1 MEIVKSEVI
10 WNNLELKTSEG
21 KRVIS
26 SISGSA
32 RAGKITAIMGPSG
45 AGKTSF
51 LNCLAGRFPLEMSLN
66 GEIKINGADRNPK
79 TWPHLVSYVCQ
90 QFHCYTW
97 QTVRETLEFVASI
110 KCRKSENAENRVEE
124 LLNILGLS
132 GVQETLVGKLSGG
145 ERVRVSIGIE
155 LLGDPAILILDEPL
169 SGLDS
174 FNALGILALLRSIG
188 KTTLLSV
195 HQPSYKMLEHVD
207 RIMLVCQ
214 GFSIVEGTL
223 NECIEFFSSCGF
235 EVPLNTTPTEFFL
248 DILALDT
255 SSKKMREESINR
267 INMVKKEACL
277 INQPFESTVFTRLS
291 NYQVFQKQTGIKALL
306 ARLLISHSRDVKTLS
321 IRAFQKFFVAIVFG
335 STFYSTGVIGAS
347 VFSFRGILTFL
358 FQSEFF
364 SVSSLVMSVF
374 IEEKKIIS
382 RERMAGLYSGYKA
395 YFSKFLGDFLI
406 TAFFSIPCNIFIYL
420 MIGFSRDLKTLFE
433 FLLIILAVIAYAIS
447 FGLTISTVT
456 PTIQAAQALGVT
468 FNVTSFLYS
477 GAVSD
482 LKSKS
487 GIFHIACWLSPM
499 HYAFRALAHNQ
510 LSRLEN
516 VTSSLP
522 LKVSGKSTLDSFG
535 MTGFGVYP
543 CLFVLF
549 LFSACVQFIGATL
562 LHYKTSNNLK
572 LLSTPKQQV

>member
-1 MEIVKSEVI
+1 MESVKSEVV
-10 WNNLELKTSEG
+10 WNNLELKTREG

-32 RAGKITAIMGPSG
+32 RPGTVTAIMGPSG

-51 LNCLAGRFPLEMSLN
+51 LNCLAGRVPLEMTLT
-66 GEIKINGADRNPK
+66 GEIKINGADRNAK
-79 TWPHLVSYVCQ
+79 TWPRLVSYVCQ
-90 QFHCYTW
+90 QFHCYSW
-97 QTVRETLEFVASI
+97 QTVRETLEFVAKI
-110 KCRKSENAENRVEE
+110 KCNKTEDVGKRIEE
-124 LLNILGLS
+124 LLNLLGLF
-132 GVQETLVGKLSGG
+132 GVQDTMVGKLSGG

-155 LLGDPAILILDEPL
+155 LLGDPAVLILDEPL

-195 HQPSYKMLEHVD
+195 HQPSYKMLGHFD

-214 GFSIVEGTL
+214 GCSIVEGTL
-223 NECIEFFSSCGF
+223 NECTEFFSSCGF
-235 EVPLNTTPTEFFL
+235 EVPSNTTPTEFFL

-255 SSKKMREESINR
+255 SSKKMHEESVRKINL
-267 INMVKKEACL
+267 VKKEAFL
-277 INQPFESTVFTRLS
+277 IKQPFEPTVFTRLS
-291 NYQVFQKQTGIKALL
+291 NSQTFQKQTGVKALL

-321 IRAFQKFFVAIVFG
+321 FRAFQKFFVAIVFG
-335 STFYSTGVIGAS
+335 FTFYSTGVVGAS
-347 VFSFRGILTFL
+347 VFSFRGVLTFL

-364 SVSSLVMSVF
+364 SVSGLVMSVF

-382 RERMAGLYSGYKA
+382 RERMAGLYSGYNA
-395 YFSKFLGDFLI
+395 YFSKFLGDFLL

-420 MIGFSRDLKTLFE
+420 MIGFSKDLKTMLE
-433 FLLIILAVIAYAIS
+433 FLLIILAVLTYAIS
-447 FGLTISTVT
+447 LGLTISTVA

-477 GAVSD
+477 GAISD

-487 GIFHIACWLSPM
+487 GIFHIFCWFSPM

-516 VTSSLP
+516 VTTALP
-522 LKVSGKSTLDSFG
+522 LKISGRNTLDSFG
-535 MTGFGVYP
+535 MSGFGVYP
-543 CLFVLF
+543 CLFVL
-549 LFSACVQFIGATL
+549 LMFSACVQFIGATL

-572 LLSTPKQQV
+572 LLAVPKQYV